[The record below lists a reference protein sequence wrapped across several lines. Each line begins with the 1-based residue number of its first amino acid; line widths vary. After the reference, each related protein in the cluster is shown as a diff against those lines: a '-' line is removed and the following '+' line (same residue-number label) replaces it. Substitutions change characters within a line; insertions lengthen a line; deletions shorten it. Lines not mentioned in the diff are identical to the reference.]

1 MQDKK
6 ENVLITGASQGIGLE
21 LARVFAKNN
30 FDLVLVARDKEKLR
44 EVAKELSKNHKIQVV
59 TISKDLSEH
68 KSYFE
73 LYNTIKKQGLKIEIL
88 VNNAGFGNFGNFSET
103 DLSKEESM
111 IDVNVKAL
119 TSLTKL
125 FLQDMLKRKSGK
137 ILNVASTAAFQ
148 PGPLMAVYFATK
160 AYVLSLSEALS
171 EELKGTGVSVS
182 ALCPGPTTS
191 QFQERA
197 GMQNANLFKK
207 KKVMSSEEVAQIAF
221 KGLMENKRVIIPGFR
236 NKVSAFL
243 GRILP
248 RSIVLPSVKRFQQ
261 K

>member
-1 MQDKK
+1 MQDKR

-21 LARVFAKNN
+21 LARVFAKNGY
-30 FDLVLVARDKEKLR
+30 DLILVARDKLKLS
-44 EVAKELSKNHKIQVV
+44 EVAKELSKNYKIQVV
-59 TISKDLSEH
+59 TVSKDLSEQ

-73 LYNTIKKQGLKIEIL
+73 LYNSIKKQGIKVDIL
-88 VNNAGFGNFGNFSET
+88 VNNAGFGNFGNFAET

-119 TSLTKL
+119 TSLTKI
-125 FLQDMLKRKSGK
+125 FLQDMIKRKSGK
-137 ILNVASTAAFQ
+137 ILNVASIAAFQ

-171 EELKGTGVSVS
+171 EELKDSGVSIS
-182 ALCPGPTTS
+182 ALCPGPTAS

-207 KKVMSSEEVAQIAF
+207 KKVMSSEEVAEIGF
-221 KGLMENKRVIIPGFR
+221 RGLMKGKRVIIPGFR
-236 NKVSAFL
+236 NKISAFL
-243 GRILP
+243 GRHLP
-248 RSIVLPSVKRFQQ
+248 RSLILPIIKTFQE
-261 K
+261 